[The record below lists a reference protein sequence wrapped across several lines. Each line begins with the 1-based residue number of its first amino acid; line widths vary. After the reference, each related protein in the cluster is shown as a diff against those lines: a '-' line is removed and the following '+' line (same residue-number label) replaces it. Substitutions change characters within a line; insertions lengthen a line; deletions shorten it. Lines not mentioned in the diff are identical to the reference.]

1 MRTRNK
7 SLLII
12 WALALAIVVVIS
24 RIPGFFRGWGP
35 LDRFFAFTHGSASLV
50 LIITSVLLLIVFAR
64 WIFRMLFWRVG
75 TRLALSYALIGI
87 LPFFLFGVLLVV
99 IGYIGV
105 GVLSQA
111 SFRAERR
118 GDLARLEQANVEY
131 ALTGAASSE
140 ISGTVEFYDSK
151 NQTARE
157 LPEWLR
163 EGSFLGLLRRGETPV
178 LVSAKNYRIDGR
190 DRTVALVV
198 PFDDLYREAFEK
210 RTGIR
215 IWHTKGKKEEGPDFE
230 FSADGAEQV
239 LGSFLGDVARF
250 RGVFWGDTTPPL
262 VDWESGE
269 ETSDVVIFAIS
280 NAYSNLFNFYLG
292 SPEYLNVL
300 LGVIAALALI
310 LFVVYLIASLM
321 AAGLIV
327 SISRAINR
335 IEKGTSA
342 VERGDFSYRINLNRR
357 NQLGDVAQSFDRMTA
372 SISSLLGSVAEK
384 ERLQS
389 EIAIAADIQK
399 NLLPKEGPA
408 LPGIS
413 FAAHFEPTAS
423 IGGDYYDVFPLGE
436 RRFAVAVGDVSGH
449 GLSTGLVMAMVKAA
463 ITTLVEEGAD
473 ETTLFRRLN
482 DLVFKSTERRAF
494 MTLAFT
500 IFDLELRSIRHT
512 NAGHLYPY
520 LLRKDSPPHAIEV
533 PSLPLGVRPAHQTRT
548 TELDLERGDCLV
560 YLSDGI
566 IEALDV
572 HGDPFGFDRLEEILA
587 FMIEDDPHR
596 IKESILMA
604 VDDHSGGQ
612 AADDDRTIMILK
624 FEEMMTPQRT
634 DMQYEEEAIAEAGI
648 AP

>member
-7 SLLII
+7 TLLII
-12 WALALAIVVVIS
+12 WLVSLAVVVVIS
-24 RIPGFFRGWGP
+24 RIPGVFRVWGP

-50 LIITSVLLLIVFAR
+50 LIITSVLLLIAVAG
-64 WIFRMLFWRVG
+64 WIFRMMFWRVG

-118 GDLARLEQANVEY
+118 TDLARLEQANVEY
-131 ALTGAASSE
+131 ALTGAVPSE
-140 ISGTVEFYDSK
+140 IPGTVEFYDSR
-151 NQTARE
+151 NRTSRE

-163 EGSFLGLLRRGETPV
+163 QGSFLGLLRRGDTAV
-178 LVSAKNYRIDGR
+178 LVSAKNYRIEGR
-190 DRTVALVV
+190 DRTVALVI
-198 PFDDLYREAFEK
+198 PFDDEYREGFER

-215 IWHTKGKKEEGPDFE
+215 IWHTKGKKEEGPDFQ
-230 FSADGAEQV
+230 FSAAGGEEI
-239 LGSFLGDVARF
+239 LGSFLADVVRF

-262 VDWESGE
+262 IDWETGE
-269 ETSDVVIFAIS
+269 ETSEVLLVAIS
-280 NAYSNLFNFYLG
+280 NAYSNLVNFYLG
-292 SPEYLNVL
+292 SSDYLNVL
-300 LGVIAALALI
+300 LGILAVLSTI
-310 LFVVYLIASLM
+310 LLLVYLVASLM

-357 NQLGDVAQSFDRMTA
+357 NQLGDVAESFDRMTA

-389 EIAIAADIQK
+389 EIAIAADIQR
-399 NLLPKEGPA
+399 NLLPRAGPA
-408 LPGIS
+408 LPGVLFS
-413 FAAHFEPTAS
+413 AHFEPTTS
-423 IGGDYYDVFPLGE
+423 IGGDYYDVFPLGP
-436 RRFAVAVGDVSGH
+436 RRFAVAIGDVSGH

-473 ETTLFRRLN
+473 ESTLFRRLN
-482 DLVFKSTERRAF
+482 DLVYRSTERRAF

-500 IFDLELRSIRHT
+500 VFDLELRTIRHT
-512 NAGHLYPY
+512 NSGHLYPY
-520 LLRKDSPPHAIEV
+520 VLRRHAAPSAIEV
-533 PSLPLGVRPAHQTRT
+533 PSLPLGVRPVHQTRT
-548 TELDLERGDCLV
+548 TELDLEPGDCIV

-587 FMIEDDPHR
+587 FMIEDDPQR
-596 IKESILMA
+596 IRESILMA
-604 VDDHSGGQ
+604 VADHSGGR
-612 AADDDRTIMILK
+612 APEDDKTIMIVK
-624 FEEMMTPQRT
+624 FEDLMEAPRADLQHA
-634 DMQYEEEAIAEAGI
+634 EEVEAGV